1 MSTSS
6 NRPLRWGVIGGVAA
20 LALIAV
26 IIFLLHQKDSAV
38 AVALDQLQ
46 PGMTDVEVEQ
56 VLKPVSH
63 FKVATKQGTSDYTFY
78 GLDGFVTVVME
89 KDGESSRVSK
99 VIRQPD
105 LGPWW
110 ERFRRKWE
118 SRLR

>member
-6 NRPLRWGVIGGVAA
+6 NRPLRWGVIAGVAA
-20 LALIAV
+20 LALLAV
-26 IIFLLHQKDSAV
+26 IIFLLQRKDSAV
-38 AVALDQLQ
+38 AEALDQLQ
-46 PGMTDVEVEQ
+46 LGMTDAEVEQ
-56 VLKPVSH
+56 VLKPVNH
-63 FKVATKQGTSDYTFY
+63 FKMPTKQGTSDYTFY

-99 VIRQPD
+99 VVRRPD
-105 LGPWW
+105 LGPPW